1 MIEGEDVLEGKKVTF
16 FIVTNQTGQTR
27 KIVLSATLLKAFSFG
42 LIICVLIIAAGL
54 VDYFGLLVQAME
66 NKRLKAENAQLTKQF
81 QIVESKVSALESSLE
96 QVKTFTTKLKL
107 ITNVDADDRITKLT
121 MGSKPSQ
128 GQQVEEYEPMEQRQ
142 EPRALVAQDQLYDTQ
157 PSINEQR
164 GELANETADK
174 DYASLVVR
182 IDKAV
187 RETQLKEQS
196 VIDLWESLSERQSLL
211 NSTPNMKPARGWL
224 TSRFG
229 YRISPF
235 TGKTTLHAGI
245 DIAAAP
251 GSPVSAPADGVV
263 VYASYDEYYGKL
275 ITVDYGYGVSTRFGH
290 LSQIYVQVGQRVSKW
305 DVIGAV
311 GNTGRSTGPH
321 LHYEVRING
330 TPVDPLNFILDE

>member
-1 MIEGEDVLEGKKVTF
+1 MDRKKVTL
-16 FIVTNQTGQTR
+16 FIVTNQSGKTR
-27 KIVLSATLLKAFSFG
+27 KIVLSAAWLKAISFVSAVVI
-42 LIICVLIIAAGL
+42 LIFAAGL
-54 VDYFGLLVQAME
+54 VDYFGLLLQAME
-66 NKRLKAENAQLTKQF
+66 NKRLKAENAQLIKQF
-81 QIVESKVSALESSLE
+81 QVVESKVSALENSLE
-96 QVKTFTTKLKL
+96 RVKTFTTKLKL
-107 ITNVDADDRITKLT
+107 ITNVDAEDRITKLT
-121 MGSKPSQ
+121 MGPSPAA

-142 EPRALVAQDQLYDTQ
+142 APAALAEQDQVFENKKPLNDQ
-157 PSINEQR
+157 V
-164 GELANETADK
+164 GELANEEADK

-211 NSTPNMKPARGWL
+211 NSTPNMKPAKGWI

-235 TGKTTLHAGI
+235 TGKSTLHAGL

-251 GSPVSAPADGVV
+251 GSPVYAPADGVV
-263 VYASYDEYYGKL
+263 VYAGYDESYGKL
-275 ITVDYGYGVSTRFGH
+275 ITVDYGYGVTTRFGH
-290 LSQIYVQVGQRVSKW
+290 LSQIYVQVGQRVNKW

-330 TPVDPLNFILDE
+330 TAVDPINYILDE